1 MSESADIMLDVAKKS
16 ENIAPDLFFTHN
28 GNENDEDELELIKIE
43 LYSDFEDEDGK
54 SNDKNSLEKDPNSN
68 SQILDQFK
76 NPRTKVPMEIRK
88 QIVGKFYSVIIV
100 ILSPEKKKFLELY
113 KEGKNCVAI
122 SKIVNWQVGTV
133 RYIVK
138 KYKIYGTVEDRT
150 TGPRTQKTGPIS
162 KDILSPRI
170 QKLAN
175 QRDDPNIDPKIAE
188 TQTASNHY
196 GKHFTSGGISN

>member
-1 MSESADIMLDVAKKS
+1 MSESTDIMLDVAKKS

-76 NPRTKVPMEIRK
+76 NPRTKVPIEIRK

-100 ILSPEKKKFLELY
+100 ILSPEKKTIFR
-113 KEGKNCVAI
+113 VI
-122 SKIVNWQVGTV
+122 
-133 RYIVK
+133 
-138 KYKIYGTVEDRT
+138 
-150 TGPRTQKTGPIS
+150 
-162 KDILSPRI
+162 
-170 QKLAN
+170 
-175 QRDDPNIDPKIAE
+175 
-188 TQTASNHY
+188 
-196 GKHFTSGGISN
+196 

>member
-100 ILSPEKKKFLELY
+100 ILSPEKKFLELY

-150 TGPRTQKTGPIS
+150 TGPRTQKTGPIP

>member
-76 NPRTKVPMEIRK
+76 NPRTKVPIEIRK
-88 QIVGKFYSVIIV
+88 RIVGKFFFCYYCRR
-100 ILSPEKKKFLELY
+100 L
-113 KEGKNCVAI
+113 
-122 SKIVNWQVGTV
+122 
-133 RYIVK
+133 
-138 KYKIYGTVEDRT
+138 
-150 TGPRTQKTGPIS
+150 
-162 KDILSPRI
+162 
-170 QKLAN
+170 KL
-175 QRDDPNIDPKIAE
+175 
-188 TQTASNHY
+188 TL
-196 GKHFTSGGISN
+196 

>member
-54 SNDKNSLEKDPNSN
+54 SNDKNSLEDPNSN

-100 ILSPEKKKFLELY
+100 ISSPEKKIFFR
-113 KEGKNCVAI
+113 VI
-122 SKIVNWQVGTV
+122 
-133 RYIVK
+133 
-138 KYKIYGTVEDRT
+138 
-150 TGPRTQKTGPIS
+150 
-162 KDILSPRI
+162 
-170 QKLAN
+170 
-175 QRDDPNIDPKIAE
+175 
-188 TQTASNHY
+188 
-196 GKHFTSGGISN
+196 

>member
-100 ILSPEKKKFLELY
+100 ILAPEKIFFR
-113 KEGKNCVAI
+113 VI
-122 SKIVNWQVGTV
+122 
-133 RYIVK
+133 
-138 KYKIYGTVEDRT
+138 
-150 TGPRTQKTGPIS
+150 
-162 KDILSPRI
+162 
-170 QKLAN
+170 
-175 QRDDPNIDPKIAE
+175 
-188 TQTASNHY
+188 
-196 GKHFTSGGISN
+196 

>member
-68 SQILDQFK
+68 GQILDQFK
-76 NPRTKVPMEIRK
+76 NPRTKVPIEIRK

-100 ILSPEKKKFLELY
+100 ILSP
-113 KEGKNCVAI
+113 
-122 SKIVNWQVGTV
+122 
-133 RYIVK
+133 
-138 KYKIYGTVEDRT
+138 
-150 TGPRTQKTGPIS
+150 QKTI
-162 KDILSPRI
+162 
-170 QKLAN
+170 
-175 QRDDPNIDPKIAE
+175 
-188 TQTASNHY
+188 
-196 GKHFTSGGISN
+196 F

>member
-1 MSESADIMLDVAKKS
+1 MSESTDIMLDVAKKS

-68 SQILDQFK
+68 GQILDQFK
-76 NPRTKVPMEIRK
+76 NPRTKVPIEIRK

-100 ILSPEKKKFLELY
+100 ILSPEKNCFLELY

-150 TGPRTQKTGPIS
+150 TGPRTNKTGPVL

-175 QRDDPNIDPKIAE
+175 QRDDPSIDPKIAE
-188 TQTASNHY
+188 TQTASNDY